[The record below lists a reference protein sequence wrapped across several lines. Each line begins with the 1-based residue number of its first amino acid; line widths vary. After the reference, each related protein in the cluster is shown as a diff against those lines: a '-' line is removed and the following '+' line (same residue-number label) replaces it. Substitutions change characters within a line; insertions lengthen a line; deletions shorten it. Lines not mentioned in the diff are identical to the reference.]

1 MKKMTAFVFLVTLAI
16 RLAAAAET
24 TVIRSAADLA
34 AATFDTPKVGS
45 AFEFDA
51 IVSFDIHTVLDG
63 TFAIQDGSG
72 AMILRHIDAPTLRIP
87 PPGTRVHVQ
96 GLVERG
102 VRSHVPFAR
111 CRKLSV
117 LGPGVLLPIA
127 EISGC
132 EFVSG
137 RFDCRPVSVVG
148 NVRDVFPDEID
159 RHYVNL
165 VLDCDGETI
174 YMSIAAKA
182 APSHTAI
189 VGARIRAQ
197 GLCIPSFPGGR
208 RHIGRFLSGSYQVLT
223 PPPTDP
229 FDAPELKTFSR
240 LGPSEI
246 ARLGRHR
253 ISGRVLA
260 AWHGDTALLKSRDGR
275 TIKIEFSGNTTPEAG
290 SFVEAVGFPASDLYS
305 VNLTRAIWHPAAP
318 SGIATDEQEACSPLT
333 NAKDEP
339 RYNYFAHGRTISFS
353 GIVRNLPGEGNDDG
367 RFNLESG
374 RFIVPIDVS
383 SCPEALSA
391 IGVGYGIEVSG
402 VCVMETENWR
412 PNAVFPRIK
421 GFALVVR
428 RPDDIRVISRPSW
441 WTPSHTL
448 SVVGTLL
455 TVLVAILIWN
465 LLLRRAVERR
475 SRALEKEI
483 TARIGSDLKVYERTR
498 LAVELHDS
506 LAQNLSG
513 VSLEIDAASDF
524 AKENPNEM
532 MKHLGIAS
540 SALKSCR
547 DELRNCLWDLRNQS
561 LEDED
566 MDTAIRRTLTPHLAG
581 AKLSVRFNVPRT
593 RLPDNVAHAIL
604 RIIRELTVNAVRHGR
619 AKDIKVAGCIE
630 DGHLLLSV
638 RDNGCGFDPDDR
650 PGVEQ
655 GHYGLQGISERAEDL
670 DGDMTIESKPGHGTK
685 VTVRIDATPN
695 TKAGNER

>member
-1 MKKMTAFVFLVTLAI
+1 MLFALFLAFS
-16 RLAAAAET
+16 T
-24 TVIRSAADLA
+24 TIRSAADLA
-34 AATFDTPKVGS
+34 AATFDRSAVGTP
-45 AFEFDA
+45 FEFDA
-51 IVSFDIHTVLDG
+51 TLQSDFIPSNEG
-63 TFAIQDGSG
+63 TFAVQDSSG
-72 AMILRHIDAPTLRIP
+72 PMIVRQVFASWATNRLAA
-87 PPGTRVHVQ
+87 GTRVRI
-96 GLVERG
+96 RG
-102 VRSHVPFAR
+102 TIEYGTRSHVPFAN
-111 CRKLSV
+111 CSDLSA
-117 LGPGVLLPIA
+117 LGPGPAPTIPT
-127 EISGC
+127 ITGKD
-132 EFVSG
+132 FTSG
-137 RFDCRPVSVVG
+137 RFDCRVVRIVAK
-148 NVRDVFPDEID
+148 VRDAFPDEID
-159 RHYVNL
+159 PGYAYL
-165 VLDCDGETI
+165 VLDCDGETVYLPKSVNALKNGSSTI
-174 YMSIAAKA
+174 LGSTIEA
-182 APSHTAI
+182 TGI
-189 VGARIRAQ
+189 
-197 GLCIPSFPGGR
+197 CTPSFPAGR
-208 RHIGRFLSGSYQVLT
+208 RHLGRSLAGTFKVISPAT
-223 PPPTDP
+223 TDP
-229 FDAPELKTFSR
+229 FNVPELGSFNR
-240 LGPSEI
+240 LHPQEI
-246 ARLGRHR
+246 ARLGQHR
-253 ISGRVLA
+253 VRGRILA
-260 AWHGDTALLKSRDGR
+260 VWHGDTALLKADDDR
-275 TIKIEFSGNTTPEAG
+275 IVKIEFAQHDLPTVDAS
-290 SFVEAVGFPASDLYS
+290 VEVVGFPESDLYNI
-305 VNLTRAIWHPAAP
+305 NLTRAIWRTTPGTEVESETPTTASTESLLSDS
-318 SGIATDEQEACSPLT
+318 SGH
-333 NAKDEP
+333 P
-339 RYNYFAHGRTISFS
+339 RYDYLAHGRLIRLS

-402 VCVMETENWR
+402 VCLMETENWR

-428 RPDDIRVISRPSW
+428 RPDDIRVVSRPSW
-441 WTPSHTL
+441 WTPVHTL

-455 TVLVAILIWN
+455 TILVAILIWN

-506 LAQNLSG
+506 LAQNLTG

-532 MKHLGIAS
+532 MRHLDIAS

-566 MDTAIRRTLTPHLAG
+566 MDTAIRRTLTPHLGG
-581 AKLSVRFNVPRT
+581 ANLSVRFNVPRA

-619 AKDIKVAGCIE
+619 AKEIKVAGCIE
-630 DGHLLLSV
+630 DGHLLFSV

-650 PGVEQ
+650 PGVEE

-695 TKAGNER
+695 TKAGNEQ

>member
-1 MKKMTAFVFLVTLAI
+1 MLFALLLAFS
-16 RLAAAAET
+16 T
-24 TVIRSAADLA
+24 TIRSAADLA
-34 AATFDTPKVGS
+34 TATFDRSDVGTP
-45 AFEFDA
+45 FEFDA
-51 IVSFDIHTVLDG
+51 TLQSDFIPSSESTFAVLDSSGPMIVRQVFAAWATNRLSAG
-63 TFAIQDGSG
+63 TLVHLRG
-72 AMILRHIDAPTLRIP
+72 AVEY
-87 PPGTRVHVQ
+87 GT
-96 GLVERG
+96 
-102 VRSHVPFAR
+102 RSHVPFAN
-111 CRKLSV
+111 CSDLSV
-117 LGPGVLLPIA
+117 LGQGPAPAVPT
-127 EISGC
+127 
-132 EFVSG
+132 VSG
-137 RFDCRPVSVVG
+137 KDFTNGQFDCRVVRIVAK
-148 NVRDVFPDEID
+148 VRDIFPDEID
-159 RHYVNL
+159 PIYTYL

-174 YMSIAAKA
+174 YFPQRATDTRLMSTIGTTIEA
-182 APSHTAI
+182 SGI
-189 VGARIRAQ
+189 
-197 GLCIPSFPGGR
+197 CIPSHPAGR
-208 RHIGRFLSGSYQVLT
+208 RHLGRMLSGKYRILSQSTTNPFTAPALGSFNRLR
-223 PPPTDP
+223 PP
-229 FDAPELKTFSR
+229 
-240 LGPSEI
+240 EI
-246 ARLGRHR
+246 AKLDQHLVRGR
-253 ISGRVLA
+253 ILA
-260 AWHGDTALLKSRDGR
+260 VWHGDTALLKTDDGR
-275 TIKIEFSGNTTPEAG
+275 IVKIEFAQRDLPTVDASVEVVGLPE
-290 SFVEAVGFPASDLYS
+290 SDLYNI
-305 VNLTRAIWHPAAP
+305 NLTRAIWRTAP
-318 SGIATDEQEACSPLT
+318 ETKVEPETPTTTSTESLLSDSSGH
-333 NAKDEP
+333 P
-339 RYNYFAHGRTISFS
+339 RYDFLAHGRLIRLS

-374 RFIVPIDVS
+374 RFIVPVDVS
-383 SCPEALSA
+383 SCPDALAA
-391 IGVGYGIEVSG
+391 ICVGCNIEVSG

-428 RPDDIRVISRPSW
+428 RPDDVRVVSRPSW

-455 TVLVAILIWN
+455 AVLVAILIWN
-465 LLLRRAVERR
+465 LLLRRAIERR
-475 SRALEKEI
+475 SLALEKEI

-524 AKENPNEM
+524 AKENPGEM

-604 RIIRELTVNAVRHGR
+604 RIIRELTVNAVRHGH

-630 DGHLLLSV
+630 NGHLLFSV
-638 RDNGCGFDPDDR
+638 RDNGCGFDPDNH

-655 GHYGLQGISERAEDL
+655 GHYGLQGICERAEDL
-670 DGDMTIESKPGHGTK
+670 DGDMSIESRPGHGAK

-695 TKAGNER
+695 TKAENEQ

>member
-1 MKKMTAFVFLVTLAI
+1 MLFALFLAFS
-16 RLAAAAET
+16 T
-24 TVIRSAADLA
+24 TIRSAADLA
-34 AATFDTPKVGS
+34 AATFDRSAVGTP
-45 AFEFDA
+45 FEFDA
-51 IVSFDIHTVLDG
+51 TLQSDFIPSGEG
-63 TFAIQDGSG
+63 TFAVQDSSG
-72 AMILRHIDAPTLRIP
+72 PMIVRQVFASWATNRLAAGTLVRIR
-87 PPGTRVHVQ
+87 GTIEY
-96 GLVERG
+96 GT
-102 VRSHVPFAR
+102 RSHVPFAN
-111 CRKLSV
+111 CSDLSA
-117 LGPGVLLPIA
+117 LGQGPAPDIPTITGKD
-127 EISGC
+127 
-132 EFVSG
+132 FTSG
-137 RFDCRPVSVVG
+137 RFDCRVVRIVAK
-148 NVRDVFPDEID
+148 VRDAFPDEID
-159 RHYVNL
+159 PGYVYL
-165 VLDCDGETI
+165 ILDCDGETVYLPKSADHLSSREPLI
-174 YMSIAAKA
+174 GSTIEA
-182 APSHTAI
+182 TGI
-189 VGARIRAQ
+189 
-197 GLCIPSFPGGR
+197 CTPSFPAGR
-208 RHIGRFLSGSYQVLT
+208 RHLGRSLAGTFKILSR
-223 PPPTDP
+223 PTTNP
-229 FDAPELKTFSR
+229 FAVPELGSFNR
-240 LGPSEI
+240 LHPQEI
-246 ARLGRHR
+246 ARLGQHHVRGR
-253 ISGRVLA
+253 ILA
-260 AWHGDTALLKSRDGR
+260 VWHGDTALLKANDDR
-275 TIKIEFSGNTTPEAG
+275 IVKIEFAQHDLPAVDS
-290 SFVEAVGFPASDLYS
+290 SVEVVGFPESDLYNI
-305 VNLTRAIWHPAAP
+305 NLTRAIWRTTPGTDVEPEAPATASTESLLSDS
-318 SGIATDEQEACSPLT
+318 SGH
-333 NAKDEP
+333 P
-339 RYNYFAHGRTISFS
+339 RYDYLAHGRLIRLS

-402 VCVMETENWR
+402 VCVMETEDWR

-448 SVVGTLL
+448 SVVGALL
-455 TVLVAILIWN
+455 AAILGILVWN
-465 LLLRRAVERR
+465 HLLRRAVERR
-475 SRALEKEI
+475 SRELKTEI

-524 AKENPNEM
+524 ARENPNEM
-532 MKHLGIAS
+532 MRHLGIAS

-566 MDTAIRRTLTPHLAG
+566 MDTAIRRTLTPHLGG
-581 AKLSVRFNVPRT
+581 AKLSVRFNVPRA

-619 AKDIKVAGCIE
+619 ATDIKVAGCIE
-630 DGHLLLSV
+630 DGHLLFSV

-670 DGDMTIESKPGHGTK
+670 DGDMTIESKPGQGAK

-695 TKAGNER
+695 TKAGNEQ